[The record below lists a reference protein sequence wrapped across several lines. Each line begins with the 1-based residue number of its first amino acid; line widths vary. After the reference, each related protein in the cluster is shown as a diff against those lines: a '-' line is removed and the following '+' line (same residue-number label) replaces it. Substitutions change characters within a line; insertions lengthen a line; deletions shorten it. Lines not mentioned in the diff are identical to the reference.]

1 MSEFHLLQKT
11 ELRIEHITM
20 KNANLNDIAATVADV
35 LGMDR
40 KEILV
45 TDAQNE
51 VMTIDILKK
60 SLNAYSIIGQKD
72 RLLRRLAE
80 LPGIAITKKTSI
92 CSEGML
98 GWIALEEKG
107 ARQALERSE
116 KMVEEIQKNLSKRAI
131 VFSTGFEVESGQIED
146 TNKPTVA
153 QRLEAEGYSVTV
165 GPTLKDDDVLI
176 AGMIKQSVE
185 NDGYGLV
192 VTTGGVGA
200 EAKDQTIEAL
210 LALDPDAATPYTC
223 RFQIGTGRHTKDG
236 VRIGVGEVSETLIVA
251 LPGPND
257 EVKLGLEEL
266 IKGLKSHLS
275 KQMLAENIAGI
286 LRAALQEKMGNPDK
300 KHRNILAV

>member
-1 MSEFHLLQKT
+1 
-11 ELRIEHITM
+11 M
-20 KNANLNDIAATVADV
+20 KNVNLNDIAATVADV

-45 TDAQNE
+45 TDAQND

-60 SLNAYSIIGQKD
+60 SVNAYSIIGQKD

-80 LPGIAITKKTSI
+80 LPGIVITEKTSL

-107 ARQALERSE
+107 ARRALERSE
-116 KMVEEIQKNLSKRAI
+116 KMVQEIQKKLSKRAI

-146 TNKPTVA
+146 TNKPTVV
-153 QRLEAEGYSVTV
+153 QRLEAEGYSVTI
-165 GPTLKDDDVLI
+165 GPTLKDDEVLI
-176 AGMIKQSVE
+176 AGSIKQSVE
-185 NDGYGLV
+185 SGGYGLV

-223 RFQIGTGRHTKDG
+223 RFQIGTGRHAKDG

-266 IKGLKSHLS
+266 IKGLKSNLS
-275 KQMLAENIAGI
+275 KHMLAENIAST
-286 LRAALQEKMGNPDK
+286 LRDELQEKMGNPAK
-300 KHRNILAV
+300 KHLIKE

>member
-60 SLNAYSIIGQKD
+60 SVNAYSIIGQKD

-80 LPGIAITKKTSI
+80 LPGIVITEKTSI

-153 QRLEAEGYSVTV
+153 QRLEEEGYSVTI

-210 LALDPDAATPYTC
+210 LALDPGAATPYTC
-223 RFQIGTGRHTKDG
+223 RFQIGTGRHSKDG
-236 VRIGVGEVSETLIVA
+236 VRIGVGKVSETLIVA

-266 IKGLKSHLS
+266 IKGLKSNVS
-275 KQMLAENIAGI
+275 KHMLAEKIAGT
-286 LRAALQEKMGNPDK
+286 LREELQEKMGNPGK
-300 KHRNILAV
+300 K

>member
-1 MSEFHLLQKT
+1 VYEFHLLQKT
-11 ELRIEHITM
+11 ELRIEHISM

-45 TDAQNE
+45 TDAQND

-60 SLNAYSIIGQKD
+60 SVNAYSIIGQKD

-80 LPGIAITKKTSI
+80 LPGIVITEKTSL

-107 ARQALERSE
+107 ARRVLERSE
-116 KMVEEIQKNLSKRAI
+116 KMAEEIQKKLLKRAI

-146 TNKPTVA
+146 TNKPTVV
-153 QRLEAEGYSVTV
+153 QRLEAEGYSVTI

-176 AGMIKQSVE
+176 AGSIKQSVE
-185 NDGYGLV
+185 SGGYGLV

-223 RFQIGTGRHTKDG
+223 RFQIGTGRHAKDG

-266 IKGLKSHLS
+266 IKGLKSNLS
-275 KQMLAENIAGI
+275 KHMLAENIAST
-286 LRAALQEKMGNPDK
+286 LRDELQEKMGNPAK
-300 KHRNILAV
+300 KHLIKE

>member
-1 MSEFHLLQKT
+1 
-11 ELRIEHITM
+11 M
-20 KNANLNDIAATVADV
+20 KNANLNDIAATIADV

-60 SLNAYSIIGQKD
+60 SLNAYNIIGQKD

-80 LPGIAITKKTSI
+80 LPGIVITGKTSI
-92 CSEGML
+92 CTEGML
-98 GWIALEEKG
+98 GWIGLEEKG
-107 ARQALERSE
+107 ARQALELSE
-116 KMVEEIQKNLSKRAI
+116 KMAEEIQKKLSKRAI

-153 QRLEAEGYSVTV
+153 QRLEAEGYSVTI

-176 AGMIKQSVE
+176 AGSIKQSVE

-266 IKGLKSHLS
+266 IKGLKSHLN
-275 KQMLAENIAGI
+275 KQMLAENIARI
-286 LRAALQEKMGNPDK
+286 LRAELREKMGNTDK
-300 KHRNILAV
+300 KHLIKE

>member
-1 MSEFHLLQKT
+1 
-11 ELRIEHITM
+11 M
-20 KNANLNDIAATVADV
+20 KNVNLNDIAATVADV

-45 TDAQNE
+45 TDAQND

-60 SLNAYSIIGQKD
+60 SVNAYSIIGQKD

-80 LPGIAITKKTSI
+80 LPGIAITEKTSL

-116 KMVEEIQKNLSKRAI
+116 KMVEEIQKKLSKRAI

-153 QRLEAEGYSVTV
+153 QRLEAEGYSVTI

-176 AGMIKQSVE
+176 AGSINQSVE
-185 NDGYGLV
+185 SGGYGLV

-223 RFQIGTGRHTKDG
+223 RFQIGTGRHAKDG

-266 IKGLKSHLS
+266 IKGLKSNLS
-275 KQMLAENIAGI
+275 KHMLAEKIASM
-286 LRAALQEKMGNPDK
+286 LRDELQEKMGNPAK
-300 KHRNILAV
+300 KHLIKE

>member
-1 MSEFHLLQKT
+1 
-11 ELRIEHITM
+11 M

-60 SLNAYSIIGQKD
+60 SVDAYSIIGQKD

-80 LPGIAITKKTSI
+80 LPGIAITEKTSI

-116 KMVEEIQKNLSKRAI
+116 KMAEEIQKKLSKRAI

-153 QRLEAEGYSVTV
+153 QRLEEEGYSVTI

-176 AGMIKQSVE
+176 AGSIKQSVE
-185 NDGYGLV
+185 SGGYGLV

-223 RFQIGTGRHTKDG
+223 RFQIGTGRHSKDG
-236 VRIGVGEVSETLIVA
+236 VRIGVGKVSETLIVA

-266 IKGLKSHLS
+266 IKGLKSNLS
-275 KQMLAENIAGI
+275 KHMLAENIAGT
-286 LRAALQEKMGNPDK
+286 LREELQEKMGNPDEPK
-300 KHRNILAV
+300 NI

>member
-1 MSEFHLLQKT
+1 
-11 ELRIEHITM
+11 M

-60 SLNAYSIIGQKD
+60 SVNAYSIIGQKD

-80 LPGIAITKKTSI
+80 LPGIVITEKTSL

-107 ARQALERSE
+107 ARRALERSE
-116 KMVEEIQKNLSKRAI
+116 KMVQEIQKKLSKRAI

-146 TNKPTVA
+146 TNKPTVV
-153 QRLEAEGYSVTV
+153 QRLEAEGYSVTI
-165 GPTLKDDDVLI
+165 GPTLKDDEVLI
-176 AGMIKQSVE
+176 AGSIKQSVE
-185 NDGYGLV
+185 SGGYGLV

-223 RFQIGTGRHTKDG
+223 RFQIGTGRHAKDG

-266 IKGLKSHLS
+266 IKGLKSNLS
-275 KQMLAENIAGI
+275 KHMLAEKIAST
-286 LRAALQEKMGNPDK
+286 LREELQEKMGNPAK
-300 KHRNILAV
+300 KHLIKE

>member
-1 MSEFHLLQKT
+1 
-11 ELRIEHITM
+11 M

-60 SLNAYSIIGQKD
+60 SVNAYSIIGQKD
-72 RLLRRLAE
+72 RLLLRLAE
-80 LPGIAITKKTSI
+80 LPGIVITEKTSI
-92 CSEGML
+92 CSEGIL

-107 ARQALERSE
+107 ARRALERSE
-116 KMVEEIQKNLSKRAI
+116 KMAEEIQKNLSKRAI
-131 VFSTGFEVESGQIED
+131 VFSTGFEVESGQIQD
-146 TNKPTVA
+146 TNKPTIA
-153 QRLEAEGYSVTV
+153 QRLEAEGYSVTI
-165 GPTLKDDDVLI
+165 GPTLKDDDILI
-176 AGMIKQSVE
+176 AGSIKQSVE
-185 NDGYGLV
+185 SGGYGLV

-223 RFQIGTGRHTKDG
+223 RFQIGTGRHAKDG

-266 IKGLKSHLS
+266 IKGLKSNLS
-275 KQMLAENIAGI
+275 KHMLAEKIAGT
-286 LRAALQEKMGNPDK
+286 LRDELQEKMGNSGK
-300 KHRNILAV
+300 KQGEILHESCKISGPRR

>member
-11 ELRIEHITM
+11 ELRIEHISM

-45 TDAQNE
+45 TDAQND

-60 SLNAYSIIGQKD
+60 SVNAYSIIGQKD

-80 LPGIAITKKTSI
+80 LPGIVITEKTSI

-116 KMVEEIQKNLSKRAI
+116 KMVEEIQKKLSKRAI

-146 TNKPTVA
+146 TNKPTVS
-153 QRLEAEGYSVTV
+153 QRLEAEGYSVTI

-176 AGMIKQSVE
+176 AGSIKQSVE
-185 NDGYGLV
+185 SGGYGLV

-223 RFQIGTGRHTKDG
+223 RFQIGTGRHAKDG

-266 IKGLKSHLS
+266 IKGLKSNLS
-275 KQMLAENIAGI
+275 KHMLAEKIAGT
-286 LRAALQEKMGNPDK
+286 LRDELQEKIGNPGK
-300 KHRNILAV
+300 K

>member
-1 MSEFHLLQKT
+1 MYEFHLLQKT
-11 ELRIEHITM
+11 ELRIEHISM

-45 TDAQNE
+45 TDAQND

-60 SLNAYSIIGQKD
+60 SVNAYSIIGQKD

-80 LPGIAITKKTSI
+80 LPGIVITEKTSL

-107 ARQALERSE
+107 ARRVLERSE
-116 KMVEEIQKNLSKRAI
+116 KMAEEIQKKLLKRAI

-146 TNKPTVA
+146 TNKPTVV
-153 QRLEAEGYSVTV
+153 QRLEAEGYSVTI

-176 AGMIKQSVE
+176 AGSIKQSVE
-185 NDGYGLV
+185 SGGYGLV

-223 RFQIGTGRHTKDG
+223 RFQIGTGRHAKDG

-266 IKGLKSHLS
+266 IKGLKSNLS
-275 KQMLAENIAGI
+275 KHMLAENIAST
-286 LRAALQEKMGNPDK
+286 LRDELQEKMGNPAK
-300 KHRNILAV
+300 KHLIKE

>member
-1 MSEFHLLQKT
+1 
-11 ELRIEHITM
+11 M

-60 SLNAYSIIGQKD
+60 SVNAYSIIGQKD
-72 RLLRRLAE
+72 RLLLRLAE
-80 LPGIAITKKTSI
+80 LPGIVITEKTSL

-131 VFSTGFEVESGQIED
+131 VFSTGFEVESGQIQD

-153 QRLEAEGYSVTV
+153 QRLEAEGYSVTI

-176 AGMIKQSVE
+176 AGSIKQSVE
-185 NDGYGLV
+185 SGGYGLV

-223 RFQIGTGRHTKDG
+223 RFKIGTGRHAKDG

-257 EVKLGLEEL
+257 EVKLSLEEL
-266 IKGLKSHLS
+266 IKGLKSNLS
-275 KQMLAENIAGI
+275 KHLLAEKIANT
-286 LRAALQEKMGNPDK
+286 LRDELQEKMENSGK
-300 KHRNILAV
+300 KHLIKELKK

>member
-1 MSEFHLLQKT
+1 
-11 ELRIEHITM
+11 
-20 KNANLNDIAATVADV
+20 V
-35 LGMDR
+35 
-40 KEILV
+40 
-45 TDAQNE
+45 
-51 VMTIDILKK
+51 
-60 SLNAYSIIGQKD
+60 NAYSIIGQKD

-80 LPGIAITKKTSI
+80 LPGIAITEKTSL

-116 KMVEEIQKNLSKRAI
+116 KMVEEIQKKLSKRAI

-153 QRLEAEGYSVTV
+153 QRLEAEGYSVTI

-176 AGMIKQSVE
+176 AGSIKQSVE
-185 NDGYGLV
+185 SGGYGLV

-223 RFQIGTGRHTKDG
+223 RFQIGTGRHSKDG
-236 VRIGVGEVSETLIVA
+236 VRIGVGKISETLIVA

-266 IKGLKSHLS
+266 IKGLKSNVS
-275 KQMLAENIAGI
+275 KHMLAEKIAGT
-286 LRAALQEKMGNPDK
+286 LREELQEKMGNPGK
-300 KHRNILAV
+300 K